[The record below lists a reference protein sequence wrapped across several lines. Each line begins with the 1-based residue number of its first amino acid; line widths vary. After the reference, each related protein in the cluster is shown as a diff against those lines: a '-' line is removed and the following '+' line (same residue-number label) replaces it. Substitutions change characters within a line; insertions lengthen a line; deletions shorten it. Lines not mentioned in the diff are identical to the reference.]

1 MQPVPGL
8 RRHDCAGLKGI
19 EDELPLRAPV
29 EGRDL
34 AQSTRQELSEEGA
47 QCLPENLGE
56 AVELFA
62 HSDLMRE
69 VLGERTHAF
78 LVDQKRKEWNDYS
91 KIVSNWELKRYLE
104 VL

>member
-1 MQPVPGL
+1 
-8 RRHDCAGLKGI
+8 
-19 EDELPLRAPV
+19 
-29 EGRDL
+29 
-34 AQSTRQELSEEGA
+34 
-47 QCLPENLGE
+47 
-56 AVELFA
+56 
-62 HSDLMRE
+62 MRE